1 MTPEEIQRTIN
12 EMLAVQQELQNS
24 QLKFR
29 ESLVELG
36 QDISELRIAT
46 ADLKEISARHERRMQ
61 QLIGYSINWR
71 VGSFGLDTT
80 VTKFGAPGEEVGGK
94 RSLTNLL

>member
-1 MTPEEIQRTIN
+1 
-12 EMLAVQQELQNS
+12 MLAVQQELQNS

-61 QLIGYSINWR
+61 QLVGYSI
-71 VGSFGLDTT
+71 T
-80 VTKFGAPGEEVGGK
+80 GESD
-94 RSLTNLL
+94 RLNLL